1 MIAYVLA
8 DRPLRTAC
16 ADRSAAGG
24 DAVGPRQRGVHARHR
39 PSGDARGAGVRGRDF
54 AHAALLLRPVRSGA
68 HRFGGSHAQ
77 RDLIDLTLLAAADR
91 AGDRS
96 LAAALAAER
105 MALRPNSP
113 DARRVVARWPMTA

>member
-1 MIAYVLA
+1 MRSDLDNAAFTRDIGHPATLA
-8 DRPLRTAC
+8 VQAF
-16 ADRSAAGG
+16 
-24 DAVGPRQRGVHARHR
+24 
-39 PSGDARGAGVRGRDF
+39 GAGDF
-54 AHAALLLRPVRSGA
+54 AHAAMLLRPVRSGA

-77 RDLIDLTLLAAADR
+77 RDLVDLTLLAAADR

-105 MALRPNSP
+105 LALRPNSP